1 MALAPVT
8 VIIPAYNEA
17 ASISTVVGD
26 LVSAALPFIAEIIV
40 VDDGS
45 SDETGRLAQAAGA
58 RLIAHRQ
65 NRGYGAA
72 LKSGIR
78 AAQTEFVLTYDADG
92 QHRPDQLAAIWAAHE
107 DADMVVGARQAL
119 LHSPLWRMPGKWLL
133 NLLANYL
140 MRRRIPDLNS
150 GLRLLRREVISRY
163 LHLCPN
169 GFSFSTTSTLAL
181 LSRGYDVV
189 FTPIT
194 VAPRAGRSTVSLRAG
209 LDTIVLILRIAA
221 LFEPLRIFVP
231 ASLLSFLAGIFW
243 GIPYALAGRGV
254 SVGALLAIVTAILLF
269 GLGILSDQISQLRLE
284 RYE

>member
-1 MALAPVT
+1 MAAASVT

-17 ASISTVVGD
+17 AAIGQVV
-26 LVSAALPFIAEIIV
+26 AALRQVAPPYVAEIMV

-45 SDETGRLAQAAGA
+45 TDETGRLAQIAGA
-58 RLIAHRQ
+58 SLIRHRH

-78 AAQTEFVLTYDADG
+78 AATTEFVLTYDADG
-92 QHRPDQLAAIWAAHE
+92 QHQPEQLAALWAARTG
-107 DADMVVGARQAL
+107 ADMVVGARQTV

-150 GLRLLRREVISRY
+150 GLRLMRREVIGRY
-163 LHLCPN
+163 LHLCPD

-189 FTPIT
+189 YTPIR
-194 VAPRAGRSTVSLRAG
+194 VAPRTGRSHVSIQAG

-231 ASLLSFLAGIFW
+231 ASLLSLLAGILW

-254 SVGALLAIVTAILLF
+254 SVGAMLAIVTGILMF

>member
-17 ASISTVVGD
+17 RAIHAVVTD
-26 LVSAALPFIAEIIV
+26 LVEADLPFVAEIIII
-40 VDDGS
+40 DDGS
-45 SDETGRLAQAAGA
+45 TDETGRLAQAAGA
-58 RLIAHRQ
+58 RLIRHRQ

-92 QHRPDQLAAIWAAHE
+92 QHRPDQLTTLWAAHE
-107 DADMVVGARQAL
+107 AADMVVGARQAL

-150 GLRLLRREVISRY
+150 GLRLLRREVINRY

-181 LSRGYDVV
+181 LNRGYDVV

-194 VAPRAGRSTVSLRAG
+194 VAPRSRSQYRQPAGR
-209 LDTIVLILRIAA
+209 
-221 LFEPLRIFVP
+221 
-231 ASLLSFLAGIFW
+231 
-243 GIPYALAGRGV
+243 
-254 SVGALLAIVTAILLF
+254 VGYHRPNSAHCCPF
-269 GLGILSDQISQLRLE
+269 
-284 RYE
+284 

>member
-8 VIIPAYNEA
+8 VIIPAFNEA
-17 ASISTVVGD
+17 ASISTVVSD
-26 LVSAALPFIAEIIV
+26 LVGAALPFIAEIIV
-40 VDDGS
+40 IDDGS
-45 SDETGRLAQAAGA
+45 SDETGRLAEIAGA
-58 RLIAHRQ
+58 RLVRHRQ

-92 QHRPDQLAAIWAAHE
+92 QHRPDQLAALWTAHE
-107 DADMVVGARQAL
+107 AADMVVGARQAL

-133 NLLANYL
+133 NLMANYL

-150 GLRLLRREVISRY
+150 GLRLMRREVISRY

-181 LSRGYDVV
+181 LSRGYDVL

-194 VAPRAGRSTVSLRAG
+194 VAPRTGRSTVSLRAG

-231 ASLLSFLAGIFW
+231 ASLLSGLAGVLW

-254 SVGALLAIVTAILLF
+254 S
-269 GLGILSDQISQLRLE
+269 
-284 RYE
+284 

>member
-1 MALAPVT
+1 MPLAPVT
-8 VIIPAYNEA
+8 VIIPAFNEA
-17 ASISTVVGD
+17 ASISTVVSD
-26 LVSAALPFIAEIIV
+26 LVGAALPFIAEIIV
-40 VDDGS
+40 IDDGS
-45 SDETGRLAQAAGA
+45 SDETGRLAEIAGA
-58 RLIAHRQ
+58 RLVRHRQ

-92 QHRPDQLAAIWAAHE
+92 QHRPDQLAALWTAHE
-107 DADMVVGARQAL
+107 AADMVVGARQAL

-133 NLLANYL
+133 NLMANYL

-150 GLRLLRREVISRY
+150 GLRLMRREVISRY

-181 LSRGYDVV
+181 LSRGYDVA

-231 ASLLSFLAGIFW
+231 ASLLSGLAGVLW

-254 SVGALLAIVTAILLF
+254 SVGALLAIVTGILLF